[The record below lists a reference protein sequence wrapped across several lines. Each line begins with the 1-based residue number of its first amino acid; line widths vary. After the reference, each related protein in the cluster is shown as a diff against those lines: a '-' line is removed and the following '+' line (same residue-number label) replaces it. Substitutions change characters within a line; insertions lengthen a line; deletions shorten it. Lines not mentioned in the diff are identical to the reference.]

1 MAVAANKPAPEE
13 KAASAKTSAVEDLP
27 KYRIPNPKQAGELVR
42 VRSAKTGNILPN
54 RVPRTWLDGRFPQLK
69 EVPSNKKGK

>member
-1 MAVAANKPAPEE
+1 MATEAKSSAPAV
-13 KAASAKTSAVEDLP
+13 KAAKAAESEELP
-27 KYRIPNPKQAGELVR
+27 KYRIPNPEERGELVR
-42 VRSAKTGNILPN
+42 VRDAKTGKILPN